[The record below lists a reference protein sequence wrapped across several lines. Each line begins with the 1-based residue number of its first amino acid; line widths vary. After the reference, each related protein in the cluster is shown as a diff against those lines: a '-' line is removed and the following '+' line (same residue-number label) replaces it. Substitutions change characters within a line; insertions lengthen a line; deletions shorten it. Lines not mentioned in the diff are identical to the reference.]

1 MNDFDDELRR
11 ILGDERLSLNA
22 RADAVG
28 RIVKGAQRRRTTR
41 MVASAVGSVG
51 LVAAVA
57 VGSVAVSGQFT
68 AAPNPGPAAT
78 PTTLESPE
86 TPTVE
91 QTPATPNS
99 LVKPDATE
107 TEEAVEPPTGET
119 PDTPPDEETEAP
131 PASDPG
137 GETGTDTGTE
147 TGDETGSE
155 TGADPGTEDPAAGKT
170 VVYPNEGIDGF
181 TVGTPLT
188 ELETI
193 PGVVITPYEPG
204 TGYHE
209 ACYGEYRSANAHG
222 LISVRG
228 SWGEYP
234 DDLRP
239 HFEVATMHFDI
250 PVATPEGI
258 ADGSTESDVLTAF
271 PQAWPTSDGTYR
283 AEFYGENIIVRAWH
297 FLMSG
302 GEVTEVVMDGAAQCD
317 RQPVLDPPAGSDAG

>member
-22 RADAVG
+22 RTDAVG

-41 MVASAVGSVG
+41 MVASAAGSVG
-51 LVAAVA
+51 LVAALA

-68 AAPNPGPAAT
+68 AAPNPAPANT
-78 PTTLESPE
+78 PTTLETPAP
-86 TPTVE
+86 PTVE
-91 QTPATPNS
+91 ETPAPPST
-99 LVKPDATE
+99 LMTPDATE
-107 TEEAVEPPTGET
+107 TGEAVEPPTGET
-119 PDTPPDEETEAP
+119 PDTPPDDETEAP
-131 PASDPG
+131 PATDPG
-137 GETGTDTGTE
+137 GETGTETGAETGTE
-147 TGDETGSE
+147 GGE
-155 TGADPGTEDPAAGKT
+155 DPTTEDPAAGKT
-170 VVYPNEGIDGF
+170 VIYPNEGIDGY

-258 ADGSTESDVLTAF
+258 AAGSTESDVLAAYTD
-271 PQAWPTSDGTYR
+271 PTFTDDGYYR
-283 AEFYGENIIVRAWH
+283 AVFYGENVIMRAWH

-302 GEVTEVVMDGAAQCD
+302 GEVAEVVMDGAAQCD
-317 RQPVLDPPAGSDAG
+317 RQPITDPPPGG